1 MNVFMI
7 RDKIS
12 GLYSS
17 AGEYAEWVEQ
27 SKGKIWDTASQA
39 QQAISYHERFEEAQ
53 YQDKLNRYHLDQKL
67 SIIPTKPK
75 KNLMYKNAE
84 IVEFVLTEI
93 VH

>member
-1 MNVFMI
+1 MI
-7 RDKIS
+7 RDKVS

-17 AGEYAEWVEQ
+17 AGKYAEWVEQ

-39 QQAISYHERFEEAQ
+39 QQAIAYHERFEEAQ
-53 YQDKLNRYHLDQKL
+53 YQDKLNRYNLDQRL
-67 SIIPTKPK
+67 FTSPIKPE
-75 KNLMYKNAE
+75 KNPMYKNAE